1 MGRVYA
7 GILGPLAMAVV
18 ICRGWFGSGG
28 VENTLGHG
36 DDLSRDLFCRGAL
49 IGQIAQATI
58 DESVRAK
65 LQQQLNH
72 QDTEIAIDVGCQML
86 DFDTNIQPPRH
97 LERNQHIEKDL
108 DDVRC
113 GGRVGRSRRITWQ

>member
-28 VENTLGHG
+28 AVGTLN
-36 DDLSRDLFCRGAL
+36 LAIVYLAVFSIVGAL
-49 IGQIAQATI
+49 IGHLAQATV

-65 LQQQLNH
+65 LQQQLD
-72 QDTEIAIDVGCQML
+72 QSASGKT
-86 DFDTNIQPPRH
+86 
-97 LERNQHIEKDL
+97 
-108 DDVRC
+108 
-113 GGRVGRSRRITWQ
+113 